1 MGGVENCIFVSKGI
15 KSCVMDYSF
24 LARDQRMWL
33 TF

>member
-15 KSCVMDYSF
+15 KNCVMDYS
-24 LARDQRMWL
+24 LSERNQRIWL